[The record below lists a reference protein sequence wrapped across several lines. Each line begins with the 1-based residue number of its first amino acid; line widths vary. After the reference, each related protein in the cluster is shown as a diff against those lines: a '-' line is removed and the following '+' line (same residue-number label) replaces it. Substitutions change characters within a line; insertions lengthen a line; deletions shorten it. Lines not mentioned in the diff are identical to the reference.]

1 MAELPATLRMF
12 REAVANMHQVTKR
25 LLDATEGIEQFT
37 ALTSQMGDAR
47 RHLDEAASSL
57 RSRLV
62 GNERSNER
70 SNERGDVI
78 SAAMSDVSEAIS
90 AMADLNP
97 FLRPQKPAVKP
108 AKRPR
113 KAP

>member
-25 LLDATEGIEQFT
+25 LVDATEGIEQFT
-37 ALTSQMGDAR
+37 MLTSQMGDAR

-57 RSRLV
+57 RSRLG
-62 GNERSNER
+62 GNERA
-70 SNERGDVI
+70 NERGDVI
-78 SAAMSDVSEAIS
+78 GAAMSDVSEAIS

-97 FLRPQKPAVKP
+97 FLRPQKPASKP